1 MGFVSV
7 SQGQSLCLYLLAC
20 FCIVLET
27 SLFISVSY
35 LFAEIRMFPTPLL
48 GFQLKREHKCKC
60 GGPAWGGRVP
70 WQWVEGLRG
79 QSLCLC
85 PLPSALPASPKPSCF
100 ACVPLLQRNPLPGVE
115 VPLAFWCPWVP
126 VGSPLCRCPV
136 SSRRAGTRGSP
147 HPVSAAASVGRAVSS
162 RWLCS
167 QPASHCVVRSRLP
180 MERRVRLLWQAIPGA
195 AMSEAVDLSFLS
207 EAERDLIL
215 QVLQRDEELRKAEE
229 RRIRRLK
236 NELLEIRRKGAKRGS
251 QRYSE
256 RTCARCQQSLG
267 RISPKANTCR
277 GCNHFVCRDCRS
289 YGPNSSWRCKVCSKE
304 AELKKTTGDWF
315 YDQRVNRFANRLG
328 SDMVRLSLRYRSAA
342 SKRETVGQTLLQK
355 AQLGEPKSSSTAQ
368 QQSPPA
374 PREGPSLF
382 PDASD
387 PRDGKSDTESME
399 NMSLDGYRSSPG
411 GTRGRSNSLGRAAPL
426 RDGKQVAVPAGPA
439 ASSLTLPLRS
449 KNQLSDGRDATMGR
463 HSSALVDEH
472 ETIFKK
478 NPRRV
483 VRPADYTKSVIDL
496 RPEDLV
502 GEGGSLGDRSKSV
515 PGLNTELEEE
525 EEDIDNLVEI
535 HRQRVAR
542 GSMRSG
548 TSSSTLGSMVSIYSE
563 AGDFG
568 NVAVT
573 GGISFS
579 LSYEQKTQTLFIH
592 VKECRQLAYGD
603 EGKKRSNPYVK
614 TYLLPDKSRQ
624 GKRKTTIKRNTV
636 NPLYNELLKYEIN
649 KSLLLARTLQFSV
662 WHHDRFGRNTF
673 LGEVEVPLDAWNFE
687 SHLEEFLPLHGKI
700 GADAAGLHQY
710 KGELVVSMKYI
721 PSSKHPGAGNGRKGK
736 MGEGGELQVWIK
748 EAKNLTAAKSGGTS
762 DSFVKGYLLPHK
774 NKASKRKTPVVKK
787 TLNPHYNHTF
797 VYNDINPEDLQHIC
811 LELTVWDREPLS
823 SNDFLGGVRLGV
835 GNGMS
840 NGQAVDWMDS
850 TGEELNLWQKMR
862 QYPGSWAE
870 GTLQLR
876 STMAKLRP

>member
-1 MGFVSV
+1 
-7 SQGQSLCLYLLAC
+7 
-20 FCIVLET
+20 
-27 SLFISVSY
+27 
-35 LFAEIRMFPTPLL
+35 
-48 GFQLKREHKCKC
+48 
-60 GGPAWGGRVP
+60 
-70 WQWVEGLRG
+70 
-79 QSLCLC
+79 
-85 PLPSALPASPKPSCF
+85 
-100 ACVPLLQRNPLPGVE
+100 
-115 VPLAFWCPWVP
+115 
-126 VGSPLCRCPV
+126 
-136 SSRRAGTRGSP
+136 
-147 HPVSAAASVGRAVSS
+147 
-162 RWLCS
+162 
-167 QPASHCVVRSRLP
+167 
-180 MERRVRLLWQAIPGA
+180 
-195 AMSEAVDLSFLS
+195 MSEAVDLSFLS
-207 EAERDLIL
+207 DVERDLIL

-267 RISPKANTCR
+267 RVSPKANTCR
-277 GCNHFVCRDCRS
+277 GCNHLVCRDCRS
-289 YGPNSSWRCKVCSKE
+289 YSPSGSWRCKVCTKE
-304 AELKKTTGDWF
+304 AELKKATGDWF
-315 YDQRVNRFANRLG
+315 YDQRVNRFANHLG
-328 SDMVRLSLRYRSAA
+328 SDMVRLSLRHRPTAN
-342 SKRETVGQTLLQK
+342 KRETVGQTLLQK
-355 AQLGEPKSSSTAQ
+355 AQLSEPKSCSAVRQ
-368 QQSPPA
+368 PSPPA
-374 PREGPSLF
+374 LREGSSSF

-387 PRDGKSDTESME
+387 PQDGKSDTESME
-399 NMSLDGYRSSPG
+399 NMSLDSYRPSPADVG
-411 GTRGRSNSLGRAAPL
+411 GRRNSLERAIP
-426 RDGKQVAVPAGPA
+426 GKQVVVPAGPA
-439 ASSLTLPLRS
+439 SSSLTLPLRS
-449 KNQLSDGRDATMGR
+449 KNAFSDGRDATVGTR
-463 HSSALVDEH
+463 SSTLVEEQ
-472 ETIFKK
+472 ETIFEK

-515 PGLNTELEEE
+515 PGLNTELVRPSECHGDGCQLEEPGVRLAVPDCSPHRSLCLSLQEEE

-568 NVAVT
+568 SVAVT

-579 LSYEQKTQTLFIH
+579 LSYEQRTQTLFIH

-603 EGKKRSNPYVK
+603 EGRKRSNPYVK

-624 GKRKTTIKRNTV
+624 GKRKTTIKRNTI
-636 NPLYNELLKYEIN
+636 NPLYNELLKYEIS
-649 KSLLLARTLQFSV
+649 KSLLLTRTLQFSV

-687 SHLEEFLPLHGKI
+687 SHLEEFLPLHGKM

-721 PSSKHPGAGNGRKGK
+721 PSAKHPGAGNSRKGK
-736 MGEGGELQVWIK
+736 TGEGGELQVWIK

-797 VYNDINPEDLQHIC
+797 VYNDINPEELQHLC
-811 LELTVWDREPLS
+811 LELTVWDREPLA

-835 GNGMS
+835 GNGEEPTGPPHPGQQQLHWGCCMS

-850 TGEELNLWQKMR
+850 TGEELNLWQKMC

>member
-1 MGFVSV
+1 
-7 SQGQSLCLYLLAC
+7 
-20 FCIVLET
+20 
-27 SLFISVSY
+27 
-35 LFAEIRMFPTPLL
+35 
-48 GFQLKREHKCKC
+48 
-60 GGPAWGGRVP
+60 
-70 WQWVEGLRG
+70 
-79 QSLCLC
+79 
-85 PLPSALPASPKPSCF
+85 
-100 ACVPLLQRNPLPGVE
+100 
-115 VPLAFWCPWVP
+115 
-126 VGSPLCRCPV
+126 
-136 SSRRAGTRGSP
+136 
-147 HPVSAAASVGRAVSS
+147 
-162 RWLCS
+162 
-167 QPASHCVVRSRLP
+167 
-180 MERRVRLLWQAIPGA
+180 
-195 AMSEAVDLSFLS
+195 EAVDLSFLS
-207 EAERDLIL
+207 DAERDLIL

-267 RISPKANTCR
+267 RVGPKANTCR
-277 GCNHFVCRDCRS
+277 GCNHLVCRDCRS
-289 YGPNSSWRCKVCSKE
+289 YGPNSSWRCKVCTKE

-328 SDMVRLSLRYRSAA
+328 SDMVRLSLRHKSAVQSWLGAAAVPGSGLGAVVLLMPLSFQPAKGRLWDKPSSRKPSLESPKTPPQPGSRAPRHPGRGPGEDPSCSECQPSPAAGMGGTLLPCSDHWVQKLSLRPASSPNRTYLRALLVLHHAAA
-342 SKRETVGQTLLQK
+342 SC
-355 AQLGEPKSSSTAQ
+355 
-368 QQSPPA
+368 
-374 PREGPSLF
+374 
-382 PDASD
+382 
-387 PRDGKSDTESME
+387 
-399 NMSLDGYRSSPG
+399 
-411 GTRGRSNSLGRAAPL
+411 
-426 RDGKQVAVPAGPA
+426 
-439 ASSLTLPLRS
+439 LTIS
-449 KNQLSDGRDATMGR
+449 
-463 HSSALVDEH
+463 H
-472 ETIFKK
+472 
-478 NPRRV
+478 
-483 VRPADYTKSVIDL
+483 ADYTKSVIDL
-496 RPEDLV
+496 RPEDFV

-515 PGLNTELEEE
+515 PGLNMELEEE

-603 EGKKRSNPYVK
+603 ESKKRSNPYVK

-624 GKRKTTIKRNTV
+624 GKRKTTIKRNTI

-700 GADAAGLHQY
+700 GVDAAGLHQY

-736 MGEGGELQVWIK
+736 TGEGGELQVWIK

-797 VYNDINPEDLQHIC
+797 VYNGINPEDLQHIC

-876 STMAKLRP
+876 STMAKLR

>member
-1 MGFVSV
+1 
-7 SQGQSLCLYLLAC
+7 
-20 FCIVLET
+20 
-27 SLFISVSY
+27 
-35 LFAEIRMFPTPLL
+35 
-48 GFQLKREHKCKC
+48 
-60 GGPAWGGRVP
+60 
-70 WQWVEGLRG
+70 
-79 QSLCLC
+79 
-85 PLPSALPASPKPSCF
+85 
-100 ACVPLLQRNPLPGVE
+100 
-115 VPLAFWCPWVP
+115 
-126 VGSPLCRCPV
+126 
-136 SSRRAGTRGSP
+136 
-147 HPVSAAASVGRAVSS
+147 
-162 RWLCS
+162 
-167 QPASHCVVRSRLP
+167 
-180 MERRVRLLWQAIPGA
+180 
-195 AMSEAVDLSFLS
+195 MSEAVDLSFLS
-207 EAERDLIL
+207 DAERDLIL

-267 RISPKANTCR
+267 RVSPKANTCR
-277 GCNHFVCRDCRS
+277 GCNHLVCRDCRS
-289 YGPNSSWRCKVCSKE
+289 YSPNGSWRCKVCTKE

-328 SDMVRLSLRYRSAA
+328 SDMVRLSLRHRSAA

-355 AQLGEPKSSSTAQ
+355 AQLSEPKGSSTAW

-374 PREGPSLF
+374 PQEGPSLF
-382 PDASD
+382 PDVSD
-387 PRDGKSDTESME
+387 PPDGKSDTESME
-399 NMSLDGYRSSPG
+399 NMSLDGYRPSPG
-411 GTRGRSNSLGRAAPL
+411 GVGGRRNSLERAAPP
-426 RDGKQVAVPAGPA
+426 RGGKQVAAPAGPA

-449 KNQLSDGRDATMGR
+449 KTTLSDGRDAAVGTC
-463 HSSALVDEH
+463 SSSLVDEH
-472 ETIFKK
+472 GTIFKK

-496 RPEDLV
+496 RLENLV

-515 PGLNTELEEE
+515 PGLNVELEEE

-548 TSSSTLGSMVSIYSE
+548 ASSSTLGSMVSIYSE

-624 GKRKTTIKRNTV
+624 GKRKTTIKRNTI
-636 NPLYNELLKYEIN
+636 NPQYNELLKYEIN

-687 SHLEEFLPLHGKI
+687 SQLEEFLPLHGKI
-700 GADAAGLHQY
+700 GTDAAGLHQY

-721 PSSKHPGAGNGRKGK
+721 PSSKHPGAGNDRKGK
-736 MGEGGELQVWIK
+736 TGEGGELQVWIK

-774 NKASKRKTPVVKK
+774 TKASKRKTPVVKK

-797 VYNDINPEDLQHIC
+797 VYNGINPEDLQHIC

-850 TGEELNLWQKMR
+850 TGEELNLWQKMC

-876 STMAKLRP
+876 STMAKMRP

>member
-1 MGFVSV
+1 
-7 SQGQSLCLYLLAC
+7 
-20 FCIVLET
+20 
-27 SLFISVSY
+27 
-35 LFAEIRMFPTPLL
+35 
-48 GFQLKREHKCKC
+48 
-60 GGPAWGGRVP
+60 
-70 WQWVEGLRG
+70 
-79 QSLCLC
+79 
-85 PLPSALPASPKPSCF
+85 
-100 ACVPLLQRNPLPGVE
+100 
-115 VPLAFWCPWVP
+115 
-126 VGSPLCRCPV
+126 
-136 SSRRAGTRGSP
+136 
-147 HPVSAAASVGRAVSS
+147 
-162 RWLCS
+162 
-167 QPASHCVVRSRLP
+167 
-180 MERRVRLLWQAIPGA
+180 
-195 AMSEAVDLSFLS
+195 MSEAVDLSFLS
-207 EAERDLIL
+207 DVERDLIL

-267 RISPKANTCR
+267 RVSPKANTCR
-277 GCNHFVCRDCRS
+277 GCNHLVCRDCRS
-289 YGPNSSWRCKVCSKE
+289 YSPSGSWRCKVCTKE

-315 YDQRVNRFANRLG
+315 YDQRVNRFANHLG
-328 SDMVRLSLRYRSAA
+328 SDMVRLSLRHRPTAN
-342 SKRETVGQTLLQK
+342 KRETVGQTLLQK
-355 AQLGEPKSSSTAQ
+355 AQLSEPKSCSAVRQ
-368 QQSPPA
+368 PSPPA
-374 PREGPSLF
+374 PREGSSSF

-387 PRDGKSDTESME
+387 PQDGKSDTESME
-399 NMSLDGYRSSPG
+399 NMSLDSYRPSPADVG
-411 GTRGRSNSLGRAAPL
+411 GRLSHGLGR
-426 RDGKQVAVPAGPA
+426 GAGH
-439 ASSLTLPLRS
+439 STGLLTLPCSEGTLPP
-449 KNQLSDGRDATMGR
+449 QDATVGTR
-463 HSSALVDEH
+463 SSTLVNEQ

-568 NVAVT
+568 SVAVT

-579 LSYEQKTQTLFIH
+579 LSYEQRTQTLFIH

-603 EGKKRSNPYVK
+603 EGRKRSNPYVK

-624 GKRKTTIKRNTV
+624 GKRKTTIKRNTI
-636 NPLYNELLKYEIN
+636 NPLYNELLKYEIS
-649 KSLLLARTLQFSV
+649 KSLLLTRTLQFSV

-687 SHLEEFLPLHGKI
+687 SHLEEFLPLHGKM

-721 PSSKHPGAGNGRKGK
+721 PSAKHPGAGNGRKSK
-736 MGEGGELQVWIK
+736 TGEGGELQVWIK

-797 VYNDINPEDLQHIC
+797 VYNGINPEELQHLC
-811 LELTVWDREPLS
+811 LELTVWDREPLA

-850 TGEELNLWQKMR
+850 TGEELNLWQKMC

-876 STMAKLRP
+876 SSMAK

>member
-1 MGFVSV
+1 
-7 SQGQSLCLYLLAC
+7 
-20 FCIVLET
+20 
-27 SLFISVSY
+27 
-35 LFAEIRMFPTPLL
+35 
-48 GFQLKREHKCKC
+48 
-60 GGPAWGGRVP
+60 
-70 WQWVEGLRG
+70 
-79 QSLCLC
+79 
-85 PLPSALPASPKPSCF
+85 
-100 ACVPLLQRNPLPGVE
+100 
-115 VPLAFWCPWVP
+115 
-126 VGSPLCRCPV
+126 
-136 SSRRAGTRGSP
+136 
-147 HPVSAAASVGRAVSS
+147 
-162 RWLCS
+162 
-167 QPASHCVVRSRLP
+167 
-180 MERRVRLLWQAIPGA
+180 
-195 AMSEAVDLSFLS
+195 MSEAVDLSFLS
-207 EAERDLIL
+207 DVEKDLIL
-215 QVLQRDEELRKAEE
+215 QVLQRDEELRKTEE
-229 RRIRRLK
+229 MRIRRLK
-236 NELLEIRRKGAKRGS
+236 NELLEIRRKGAKRSS

-277 GCNHFVCRDCRS
+277 GCNHLVCRDCRS
-289 YGPNSSWRCKVCSKE
+289 YGPNSSWRCKVCTKE

-328 SDMVRLSLRYRSAA
+328 SDMVRLSLRHRSAA

-355 AQLGEPKSSSTAQ
+355 AQLGDPKGSSAARQKSPQEPRKETPTGSRSST
-368 QQSPPA
+368 
-374 PREGPSLF
+374 
-382 PDASD
+382 
-387 PRDGKSDTESME
+387 
-399 NMSLDGYRSSPG
+399 
-411 GTRGRSNSLGRAAPL
+411 
-426 RDGKQVAVPAGPA
+426 
-439 ASSLTLPLRS
+439 
-449 KNQLSDGRDATMGR
+449 
-463 HSSALVDEH
+463 LVNDH
-472 ETIFKK
+472 EAIFKK
-478 NPRRV
+478 SPRRV

-496 RPEDLV
+496 RPEEFV
-502 GEGGSLGDRSKSV
+502 GESSSMGDRSKSV
-515 PGLNTELEEE
+515 PGLTTELDEE

-568 NVAVT
+568 NIAVT

-603 EGKKRSNPYVK
+603 EAKKRSNPYVK

-649 KSLLLARTLQFSV
+649 KSLLLTRTLQFSV

-673 LGEVEVPLDAWNFE
+673 LGEAEIPMDSWNFD
-687 SHLEEFLPLHGKI
+687 SQLEEFLLLHGKLSQ
-700 GADAAGLHQY
+700 AETRPL
-710 KGELVVSMKYI
+710 GELVVSMKYI
-721 PSSKHPGAGNGRKGK
+721 PSSKHPGAGNSRKGK
-736 MGEGGELQVWIK
+736 AGEGGELQVWIK

-797 VYNDINPEDLQHIC
+797 VYNGINPEDLQHIC

>member
-1 MGFVSV
+1 
-7 SQGQSLCLYLLAC
+7 
-20 FCIVLET
+20 
-27 SLFISVSY
+27 
-35 LFAEIRMFPTPLL
+35 
-48 GFQLKREHKCKC
+48 
-60 GGPAWGGRVP
+60 
-70 WQWVEGLRG
+70 
-79 QSLCLC
+79 
-85 PLPSALPASPKPSCF
+85 
-100 ACVPLLQRNPLPGVE
+100 
-115 VPLAFWCPWVP
+115 
-126 VGSPLCRCPV
+126 
-136 SSRRAGTRGSP
+136 
-147 HPVSAAASVGRAVSS
+147 
-162 RWLCS
+162 
-167 QPASHCVVRSRLP
+167 
-180 MERRVRLLWQAIPGA
+180 
-195 AMSEAVDLSFLS
+195 MSENVDLSFLS

-229 RRIRRLK
+229 RRISRRLK

-256 RTCARCQQSLG
+256 RTCARCQQSLS

-277 GCNHFVCRDCRS
+277 GCNHLVCRDCRS
-289 YGPNSSWRCKVCSKE
+289 YGPNSSWRCKVCCKE

-328 SDMVRLSLRYRSAA
+328 SDMVRLSLRHRPAA

-355 AQLGEPKSSSTAQ
+355 AQLGEPKSSSTPR
-368 QQSPPA
+368 QQSPPS
-374 PREGPSLF
+374 PQEKSSLF
-382 PDASD
+382 LDASEA
-387 PRDGKSDTESME
+387 RDGKSDTESME
-399 NMSLDGYRSSPG
+399 NMSLDGHKASPG
-411 GTRGRSNSLGRAAPL
+411 GVRGRTNSLERAAPL
-426 RDGKQVAVPAGPA
+426 RDGKQVAVPAGPPDVTTG
-439 ASSLTLPLRS
+439 SR
-449 KNQLSDGRDATMGR
+449 
-463 HSSALVDEH
+463 SSALVDEH

-496 RPEDLV
+496 RPEDLI

-542 GSMRSG
+542 GSLRSG
-548 TSSSTLGSMVSIYSE
+548 SSLSTLGSMVSIYSE

-579 LSYEQKTQTLFIH
+579 LSYEERTQTLFIH

-624 GKRKTTIKRNTV
+624 GKRKTTIKRNTI
-636 NPLYNELLKYEIN
+636 NPLYNELLKYEIS
-649 KSLLLARTLQFSV
+649 KSLVATRTLQFSV

-673 LGEVEVPLDAWNFE
+673 LGEVEVPLSSWNFE
-687 SHLEEFLPLHGKI
+687 RHLEEFLPLHGKI
-700 GADAAGLHQY
+700 GADVAGLLQY

-721 PSSKHPGAGNGRKGK
+721 PPPKHPGAGGGRKGK

-797 VYNDINPEDLQHIC
+797 VYNGINPEDLQHIC

-850 TGEELNLWQKMR
+850 TGEELNLWQKMC

-876 STMAKLRP
+876 PTMAKLRP

>member
-1 MGFVSV
+1 
-7 SQGQSLCLYLLAC
+7 
-20 FCIVLET
+20 
-27 SLFISVSY
+27 
-35 LFAEIRMFPTPLL
+35 
-48 GFQLKREHKCKC
+48 
-60 GGPAWGGRVP
+60 
-70 WQWVEGLRG
+70 
-79 QSLCLC
+79 
-85 PLPSALPASPKPSCF
+85 
-100 ACVPLLQRNPLPGVE
+100 
-115 VPLAFWCPWVP
+115 
-126 VGSPLCRCPV
+126 
-136 SSRRAGTRGSP
+136 
-147 HPVSAAASVGRAVSS
+147 
-162 RWLCS
+162 
-167 QPASHCVVRSRLP
+167 
-180 MERRVRLLWQAIPGA
+180 
-195 AMSEAVDLSFLS
+195 MSEAVDLSFLS
-207 EAERDLIL
+207 DVERELIL

-267 RISPKANTCR
+267 RVSPKANTCR
-277 GCNHFVCRDCRS
+277 GCNHLVCRDCRS
-289 YGPNSSWRCKVCSKE
+289 CSPSGSWRCKVCTKE

-315 YDQRVNRFANRLG
+315 YDQRVNRFANHLG
-328 SDMVRLSLRYRSAA
+328 SDMVRLSLRHRPTAN
-342 SKRETVGQTLLQK
+342 KRETVGQTLLQK
-355 AQLGEPKSSSTAQ
+355 AQLSEPKSCSAVRQ
-368 QQSPPA
+368 PSPPA
-374 PREGPSLF
+374 PREESSLF

-399 NMSLDGYRSSPG
+399 NMSLDSYRPSPADVE
-411 GTRGRSNSLGRAAPL
+411 GRRNSLERAIP
-426 RDGKQVAVPAGPA
+426 GKQVVGPAGPA
-439 ASSLTLPLRS
+439 SCSLTLPLRS
-449 KNQLSDGRDATMGR
+449 KSALSDGRDATVGTR
-463 HSSALVDEH
+463 SSTLVDEH
-472 ETIFKK
+472 EMIFKK

-568 NVAVT
+568 SVAVT

-592 VKECRQLAYGD
+592 VKECRQLAFGD
-603 EGKKRSNPYVK
+603 EGRRRSNPYVK
-614 TYLLPDKSRQ
+614 TYLLPDKSRP
-624 GKRKTTIKRNTV
+624 GKRKTTIKRNTI
-636 NPLYNELLKYEIN
+636 NPLYNELLKYEIS

-673 LGEVEVPLDAWNFE
+673 LGEAEIPLGAWNFE

-700 GADAAGLHQY
+700 GADAAALHQY

-721 PSSKHPGAGNGRKGK
+721 PSAKHPGAGNGRKGK
-736 MGEGGELQVWIK
+736 TGEGGELQVWIK

-797 VYNDINPEDLQHIC
+797 VYNGVKAEELQHIC

-823 SNDFLGGVRLGV
+823 SNDFLGGVRLG
-835 GNGMS
+835 
-840 NGQAVDWMDS
+840 A
-850 TGEELNLWQKMR
+850 
-862 QYPGSWAE
+862 
-870 GTLQLR
+870 
-876 STMAKLRP
+876 

>member
-1 MGFVSV
+1 
-7 SQGQSLCLYLLAC
+7 
-20 FCIVLET
+20 
-27 SLFISVSY
+27 
-35 LFAEIRMFPTPLL
+35 
-48 GFQLKREHKCKC
+48 
-60 GGPAWGGRVP
+60 
-70 WQWVEGLRG
+70 
-79 QSLCLC
+79 
-85 PLPSALPASPKPSCF
+85 
-100 ACVPLLQRNPLPGVE
+100 
-115 VPLAFWCPWVP
+115 
-126 VGSPLCRCPV
+126 
-136 SSRRAGTRGSP
+136 
-147 HPVSAAASVGRAVSS
+147 
-162 RWLCS
+162 
-167 QPASHCVVRSRLP
+167 
-180 MERRVRLLWQAIPGA
+180 
-195 AMSEAVDLSFLS
+195 MSEAVDLSFLS
-207 EAERDLIL
+207 DVERELIL

-229 RRIRRLK
+229 RRISRRLK

-256 RTCARCQQSLG
+256 RTCARCQQNLG
-267 RISPKANTCR
+267 RVSPKANTCR
-277 GCNHFVCRDCRS
+277 GCNHLVCRDCRS
-289 YGPNSSWRCKVCSKE
+289 YSPNSSWRCKVCTKE

-315 YDQRVNRFANRLG
+315 YDQRVNRFANHLG
-328 SDMVRLSLRYRSAA
+328 SDMVRQSLRHRPAA

-355 AQLGEPKSSSTAQ
+355 AQLGEPKSSSAAQ
-368 QQSPPA
+368 QPSPPA
-374 PREGPSLF
+374 PRQVLF

-399 NMSLDGYRSSPG
+399 NMSLDGYKPSPVDVGGRRGGGSPVGCLALPCSEGTFPPQDATAGTRSS
-411 GTRGRSNSLGRAAPL
+411 
-426 RDGKQVAVPAGPA
+426 V
-439 ASSLTLPLRS
+439 
-449 KNQLSDGRDATMGR
+449 
-463 HSSALVDEH
+463 LVDEH

-478 NPRRV
+478 NPRRA

-496 RPEDLV
+496 RPEDLM
-502 GEGGSLGDRSKSV
+502 GEGSSLGDRSKSV

-568 NVAVT
+568 SVAVT

-624 GKRKTTIKRNTV
+624 GKRKTTIKRNTI
-636 NPLYNELLKYEIN
+636 NPVYNELLKYEIN

-673 LGEVEVPLDAWNFE
+673 LGEVEIPLDAWNFE

-721 PSSKHPGAGNGRKGK
+721 PSVKHPGAGNGRKGK
-736 MGEGGELQVWIK
+736 TGEGGELQVWIK

-797 VYNDINPEDLQHIC
+797 VYNGINPEDLQHIC

-835 GNGMS
+835 GNGIS

-850 TGEELNLWQKMR
+850 MGEELNLWQKMC

>member
-1 MGFVSV
+1 M
-7 SQGQSLCLYLLAC
+7 A
-20 FCIVLET
+20 
-27 SLFISVSY
+27 
-35 LFAEIRMFPTPLL
+35 
-48 GFQLKREHKCKC
+48 
-60 GGPAWGGRVP
+60 
-70 WQWVEGLRG
+70 
-79 QSLCLC
+79 
-85 PLPSALPASPKPSCF
+85 
-100 ACVPLLQRNPLPGVE
+100 
-115 VPLAFWCPWVP
+115 
-126 VGSPLCRCPV
+126 
-136 SSRRAGTRGSP
+136 
-147 HPVSAAASVGRAVSS
+147 
-162 RWLCS
+162 
-167 QPASHCVVRSRLP
+167 
-180 MERRVRLLWQAIPGA
+180 
-195 AMSEAVDLSFLS
+195 EAVGLSFLS
-207 EAERDLIL
+207 DAERDLIL

-267 RISPKANTCR
+267 RVSPKANTCR
-277 GCNHFVCRDCRS
+277 GCNHLVCRDCRS
-289 YGPNSSWRCKVCSKE
+289 YSPSGSWRCKVCTKE

-328 SDMVRLSLRYRSAA
+328 SDMVRLSLRHRPTAN
-342 SKRETVGQTLLQK
+342 KRETVGQTLLQK
-355 AQLGEPKSSSTAQ
+355 AQLSEPKSSSAVRQ
-368 QQSPPA
+368 PSPPA
-374 PREGPSLF
+374 PREGSSLL

-399 NMSLDGYRSSPG
+399 NMSLDSYRPSPADVG
-411 GTRGRSNSLGRAAPL
+411 GRRNSLERAVP
-426 RDGKQVAVPAGPA
+426 GKQVVVPAGPA
-439 ASSLTLPLRS
+439 SSSLTLPLRS
-449 KNQLSDGRDATMGR
+449 KNTT
-463 HSSALVDEH
+463 LVDEH
-472 ETIFKK
+472 EMIFKK

-568 NVAVT
+568 SVAVT

-579 LSYEQKTQTLFIH
+579 LSYEQRTQTLFIH

-603 EGKKRSNPYVK
+603 EARKRSNPYVK

-624 GKRKTTIKRNTV
+624 GKRKTTIKRNTI
-636 NPLYNELLKYEIN
+636 NPLYNELLKYEVSQ
-649 KSLLLARTLQFSV
+649 SLLLARTLQFSV

-721 PSSKHPGAGNGRKGK
+721 PSAKHPGAGSGRKGK
-736 MGEGGELQVWIK
+736 TGEGGELQVWIK

-797 VYNDINPEDLQHIC
+797 VYNGVNAEDLQHIC

-850 TGEELNLWQKMR
+850 TGEELNLWQKMC

-876 STMAKLRP
+876 PTMAK

>member
-1 MGFVSV
+1 
-7 SQGQSLCLYLLAC
+7 
-20 FCIVLET
+20 
-27 SLFISVSY
+27 
-35 LFAEIRMFPTPLL
+35 
-48 GFQLKREHKCKC
+48 
-60 GGPAWGGRVP
+60 
-70 WQWVEGLRG
+70 
-79 QSLCLC
+79 
-85 PLPSALPASPKPSCF
+85 
-100 ACVPLLQRNPLPGVE
+100 
-115 VPLAFWCPWVP
+115 
-126 VGSPLCRCPV
+126 
-136 SSRRAGTRGSP
+136 
-147 HPVSAAASVGRAVSS
+147 
-162 RWLCS
+162 
-167 QPASHCVVRSRLP
+167 
-180 MERRVRLLWQAIPGA
+180 
-195 AMSEAVDLSFLS
+195 MSEAVDLSFLS
-207 EAERDLIL
+207 DVERELIL

-229 RRIRRLK
+229 RRISRRLK

-267 RISPKANTCR
+267 RVSPKANTCR
-277 GCNHFVCRDCRS
+277 GCNHLVCRDCRS
-289 YGPNSSWRCKVCSKE
+289 YSPNSSWRCKVCTKE

-315 YDQRVNRFANRLG
+315 YDQRVNRFANHLG
-328 SDMVRLSLRYRSAA
+328 SDMVRLSLRHRPAA

-355 AQLGEPKSSSTAQ
+355 AQLGEPKSSSAARQ
-368 QQSPPA
+368 PSPPA
-374 PREGPSLF
+374 PREDLF

-411 GTRGRSNSLGRAAPL
+411 DGGGRSNSLERAIP
-426 RDGKQVAVPAGPA
+426 GKQVAAPAGPA
-439 ASSLTLPLRS
+439 ASSLTLPLRT
-449 KNQLSDGRDATMGR
+449 R
-463 HSSALVDEH
+463 SSALVDEH

-496 RPEDLV
+496 RPEDFM
-502 GEGGSLGDRSKSV
+502 GDGGSLGDRSKSV

-568 NVAVT
+568 SVAVT

-603 EGKKRSNPYVK
+603 EGRKRSNPYVK

-624 GKRKTTIKRNTV
+624 GKRKTTIKRNTI
-636 NPLYNELLKYEIN
+636 NPLYNELLKYEIS
-649 KSLLLARTLQFSV
+649 KSLLLTRTLQFSV

-673 LGEVEVPLDAWNFE
+673 LGEVEVALDAWNFD
-687 SHLEEFLPLHGKI
+687 SHLEEFLPLHGKA

-721 PSSKHPGAGNGRKGK
+721 PSVKHPGAGNGRKGK
-736 MGEGGELQVWIK
+736 TVEGGEIQVWIK

-797 VYNDINPEDLQHIC
+797 VYNGINPEDLQHIC

-840 NGQAVDWMDS
+840 NGQVVDWMDS
-850 TGEELNLWQKMR
+850 MGEELNLWQKMC

>member
-1 MGFVSV
+1 
-7 SQGQSLCLYLLAC
+7 
-20 FCIVLET
+20 
-27 SLFISVSY
+27 
-35 LFAEIRMFPTPLL
+35 
-48 GFQLKREHKCKC
+48 
-60 GGPAWGGRVP
+60 
-70 WQWVEGLRG
+70 
-79 QSLCLC
+79 
-85 PLPSALPASPKPSCF
+85 
-100 ACVPLLQRNPLPGVE
+100 
-115 VPLAFWCPWVP
+115 
-126 VGSPLCRCPV
+126 
-136 SSRRAGTRGSP
+136 
-147 HPVSAAASVGRAVSS
+147 
-162 RWLCS
+162 
-167 QPASHCVVRSRLP
+167 
-180 MERRVRLLWQAIPGA
+180 
-195 AMSEAVDLSFLS
+195 MSEAVDLSFLS

-277 GCNHFVCRDCRS
+277 GCNHLVCRDCRS

-328 SDMVRLSLRYRSAA
+328 SDMVRLSLRHRSAGRGA
-342 SKRETVGQTLLQK
+342 APVPSPTAQPAGIWKTGRCAGRTRRLQPDPPSPLQKPALRRTGTCRCSAGLSPDLGRGAGTPRGVPTLPSSEGTLPPQAATVG
-355 AQLGEPKSSSTAQ
+355 S
-368 QQSPPA
+368 
-374 PREGPSLF
+374 R
-382 PDASD
+382 
-387 PRDGKSDTESME
+387 
-399 NMSLDGYRSSPG
+399 
-411 GTRGRSNSLGRAAPL
+411 
-426 RDGKQVAVPAGPA
+426 
-439 ASSLTLPLRS
+439 
-449 KNQLSDGRDATMGR
+449 
-463 HSSALVDEH
+463 SSALVDEH

-496 RPEDLV
+496 RPEDFV
-502 GEGGSLGDRSKSV
+502 GDGGSLGDRSKSV

-579 LSYEQKTQTLFIH
+579 LSYEEKTQTLFIH

-624 GKRKTTIKRNTV
+624 GKRKTTIKRNTI
-636 NPLYNELLKYEIN
+636 NPLYNELLKYEIS

-736 MGEGGELQVWIK
+736 TGEGGELQVWIK

-797 VYNDINPEDLQHIC
+797 VYNGINPEDLQHIC

>member
-1 MGFVSV
+1 M
-7 SQGQSLCLYLLAC
+7 
-20 FCIVLET
+20 T
-27 SLFISVSY
+27 
-35 LFAEIRMFPTPLL
+35 
-48 GFQLKREHKCKC
+48 
-60 GGPAWGGRVP
+60 
-70 WQWVEGLRG
+70 
-79 QSLCLC
+79 
-85 PLPSALPASPKPSCF
+85 
-100 ACVPLLQRNPLPGVE
+100 
-115 VPLAFWCPWVP
+115 
-126 VGSPLCRCPV
+126 
-136 SSRRAGTRGSP
+136 
-147 HPVSAAASVGRAVSS
+147 
-162 RWLCS
+162 
-167 QPASHCVVRSRLP
+167 
-180 MERRVRLLWQAIPGA
+180 
-195 AMSEAVDLSFLS
+195 EAVDLSFLS
-207 EAERDLIL
+207 DAERELIL

-229 RRIRRLK
+229 RRISRRLK

-267 RISPKANTCR
+267 RVSPKANTCR

-289 YGPNSSWRCKVCSKE
+289 YSPNSSWRCKVCIKE

-315 YDQRVNRFANRLG
+315 YDQRVNRFANHLG
-328 SDMVRLSLRYRSAA
+328 SDMVRQSLRHRPAA

-355 AQLGEPKSSSTAQ
+355 AQLGEPKSSSAARQ
-368 QQSPPA
+368 PSPPA
-374 PREGPSLF
+374 PREGLF
-382 PDASD
+382 LDASE

-399 NMSLDGYRSSPG
+399 NMSLDGYKPSPG
-411 GTRGRSNSLGRAAPL
+411 DVGGRSNSLERAVP
-426 RDGKQVAVPAGPA
+426 GKQVAAPAGPA

-449 KNQLSDGRDATMGR
+449 KNVT
-463 HSSALVDEH
+463 LVDEH

-496 RPEDLV
+496 RPEDLM
-502 GEGGSLGDRSKSV
+502 GEGSSLGDRSKSV

-624 GKRKTTIKRNTV
+624 GKRKTTIKRNTI
-636 NPLYNELLKYEIN
+636 NPVYNELLKYEIN

-662 WHHDRFGRNTF
+662 WHYDRFGRNTF

-687 SHLEEFLPLHGKI
+687 SHLEEFLLLHGKI
-700 GADAAGLHQY
+700 GADTVGLHQY
-710 KGELVVSMKYI
+710 KGELIVSMKYI
-721 PSSKHPGAGNGRKGK
+721 PSVKHTGAGNGRKGK
-736 MGEGGELQVWIK
+736 TGEGGELQVWIK

-762 DSFVKGYLLPHK
+762 DSFVKG
-774 NKASKRKTPVVKK
+774 
-787 TLNPHYNHTF
+787 
-797 VYNDINPEDLQHIC
+797 
-811 LELTVWDREPLS
+811 
-823 SNDFLGGVRLGV
+823 
-835 GNGMS
+835 
-840 NGQAVDWMDS
+840 
-850 TGEELNLWQKMR
+850 
-862 QYPGSWAE
+862 
-870 GTLQLR
+870 
-876 STMAKLRP
+876 

>member
-1 MGFVSV
+1 
-7 SQGQSLCLYLLAC
+7 
-20 FCIVLET
+20 
-27 SLFISVSY
+27 SY
-35 LFAEIRMFPTPLL
+35 
-48 GFQLKREHKCKC
+48 
-60 GGPAWGGRVP
+60 
-70 WQWVEGLRG
+70 
-79 QSLCLC
+79 S
-85 PLPSALPASPKPSCF
+85 
-100 ACVPLLQRNPLPGVE
+100 
-115 VPLAFWCPWVP
+115 
-126 VGSPLCRCPV
+126 
-136 SSRRAGTRGSP
+136 
-147 HPVSAAASVGRAVSS
+147 
-162 RWLCS
+162 
-167 QPASHCVVRSRLP
+167 
-180 MERRVRLLWQAIPGA
+180 
-195 AMSEAVDLSFLS
+195 
-207 EAERDLIL
+207 
-215 QVLQRDEELRKAEE
+215 
-229 RRIRRLK
+229 
-236 NELLEIRRKGAKRGS
+236 
-251 QRYSE
+251 
-256 RTCARCQQSLG
+256 
-267 RISPKANTCR
+267 
-277 GCNHFVCRDCRS
+277 
-289 YGPNSSWRCKVCSKE
+289 PNSSWRCKVCAKE

-328 SDMVRLSLRYRSAA
+328 SDMVRLSLRHRSAA

-355 AQLGEPKSSSTAQ
+355 AQLGEPKSSSAAR

-374 PREGPSLF
+374 SQEGPSMFL
-382 PDASD
+382 DASD

-399 NMSLDGYRSSPG
+399 NMSLDGYRPSPG
-411 GTRGRSNSLGRAAPL
+411 GVGGRSNSLERAAPL
-426 RDGKQVAVPAGPA
+426 RDGKQVA

-449 KNQLSDGRDATMGR
+449 KNTFSDGRDAAVGSR
-463 HSSALVDEH
+463 SSALVDEN

-483 VRPADYTKSVIDL
+483 VRPAGESC
-496 RPEDLV
+496 V
-502 GEGGSLGDRSKSV
+502 GAGGEFVADMAGGAGCLAGRALPLPTQAACLSLQ
-515 PGLNTELEEE
+515 EEE

-579 LSYEQKTQTLFIH
+579 LSYEEKTQTLFIH

-624 GKRKTTIKRNTV
+624 GKRKTTIKRNTI

-649 KSLLLARTLQFSV
+649 KSLLRARTLQFSV

-673 LGEVEVPLDAWNFE
+673 LGEAEVPLDAWNFE

-721 PSSKHPGAGNGRKGK
+721 PSSKHPGAGNSRKGK
-736 MGEGGELQVWIK
+736 TGEGGELQVWIK

-797 VYNDINPEDLQHIC
+797 VYNGINPEDLQHIC

>member
-1 MGFVSV
+1 
-7 SQGQSLCLYLLAC
+7 
-20 FCIVLET
+20 
-27 SLFISVSY
+27 
-35 LFAEIRMFPTPLL
+35 
-48 GFQLKREHKCKC
+48 
-60 GGPAWGGRVP
+60 
-70 WQWVEGLRG
+70 
-79 QSLCLC
+79 
-85 PLPSALPASPKPSCF
+85 
-100 ACVPLLQRNPLPGVE
+100 
-115 VPLAFWCPWVP
+115 
-126 VGSPLCRCPV
+126 
-136 SSRRAGTRGSP
+136 
-147 HPVSAAASVGRAVSS
+147 
-162 RWLCS
+162 
-167 QPASHCVVRSRLP
+167 
-180 MERRVRLLWQAIPGA
+180 
-195 AMSEAVDLSFLS
+195 MSEAVDLSFLS
-207 EAERDLIL
+207 DVERELIL

-267 RISPKANTCR
+267 RVSPKANTCR
-277 GCNHFVCRDCRS
+277 GCNHLVCRDCRS
-289 YGPNSSWRCKVCSKE
+289 YSPNSSWRCKVCTKE

-315 YDQRVNRFANRLG
+315 YDQRVNRFANHLG
-328 SDMVRLSLRYRSAA
+328 SDMVRLSLRHR
-342 SKRETVGQTLLQK
+342 
-355 AQLGEPKSSSTAQ
+355 
-368 QQSPPA
+368 PA
-374 PREGPSLF
+374 
-382 PDASD
+382 DASD

-399 NMSLDGYRSSPG
+399 NMSLDGYRSSPADG
-411 GTRGRSNSLGRAAPL
+411 GGRSNSLERAIP
-426 RDGKQVAVPAGPA
+426 GKQVAAPAGPA

-449 KNQLSDGRDATMGR
+449 KNMYSDGRDATAGTR
-463 HSSALVDEH
+463 TSALVDEH

-496 RPEDLV
+496 CPEDFM
-502 GEGGSLGDRSKSV
+502 GDGGSLGDRSKSV

-568 NVAVT
+568 SVAVT

-603 EGKKRSNPYVK
+603 EGRKRSNPYVK

-624 GKRKTTIKRNTV
+624 GKRKTTIKRNTI
-636 NPLYNELLKYEIN
+636 NPLYNELLKYEIS
-649 KSLLLARTLQFSV
+649 KSLLLTRTLQFSV

-673 LGEVEVPLDAWNFE
+673 LGEVEVPLDAWNFD
-687 SHLEEFLPLHGKI
+687 SHLEEFLPLHGKA

-721 PSSKHPGAGNGRKGK
+721 PSVKHPGAGNGRKGK
-736 MGEGGELQVWIK
+736 TGEGGEIQVWIK

-797 VYNDINPEDLQHIC
+797 VYNGINPEDLQHIC

-850 TGEELNLWQKMR
+850 MGEELNLWQKMC

>member
-1 MGFVSV
+1 
-7 SQGQSLCLYLLAC
+7 
-20 FCIVLET
+20 
-27 SLFISVSY
+27 
-35 LFAEIRMFPTPLL
+35 
-48 GFQLKREHKCKC
+48 
-60 GGPAWGGRVP
+60 
-70 WQWVEGLRG
+70 
-79 QSLCLC
+79 
-85 PLPSALPASPKPSCF
+85 
-100 ACVPLLQRNPLPGVE
+100 
-115 VPLAFWCPWVP
+115 
-126 VGSPLCRCPV
+126 
-136 SSRRAGTRGSP
+136 
-147 HPVSAAASVGRAVSS
+147 
-162 RWLCS
+162 
-167 QPASHCVVRSRLP
+167 
-180 MERRVRLLWQAIPGA
+180 
-195 AMSEAVDLSFLS
+195 MSEAVDLSFLS
-207 EAERDLIL
+207 DVERDLIL

-229 RRIRRLK
+229 RRISRRLK

-267 RISPKANTCR
+267 RVNPKANTCR
-277 GCNHFVCRDCRS
+277 GCNHLVCRDCRS
-289 YGPNSSWRCKVCSKE
+289 YSPNGSWRCKVCTKE

-315 YDQRVNRFANRLG
+315 YDQRVNRFANHLG
-328 SDMVRLSLRYRSAA
+328 SDMVRLSLRHRPAA

-355 AQLGEPKSSSTAQ
+355 AQLSEPKSSSAVRQ
-368 QQSPPA
+368 PSPPA
-374 PREGPSLF
+374 PREGLF

-399 NMSLDGYRSSPG
+399 NMSLDGYRPADVG
-411 GTRGRSNSLGRAAPL
+411 GSHRRNSLERAIP
-426 RDGKQVAVPAGPA
+426 GKQVAAPAGPA
-439 ASSLTLPLRS
+439 SSSLTLPLRS
-449 KNQLSDGRDATMGR
+449 KNVT
-463 HSSALVDEH
+463 LVDEH

-502 GEGGSLGDRSKSV
+502 GEGGSLGDSSKSV

-568 NVAVT
+568 SVAVT

-603 EGKKRSNPYVK
+603 EGRKRSNPYVK

-624 GKRKTTIKRNTV
+624 GKRKTTIKRNTI
-636 NPLYNELLKYEIN
+636 NPLYNELLKYEIS

-721 PSSKHPGAGNGRKGK
+721 PSAKHPGAGNGRKGK
-736 MGEGGELQVWIK
+736 TGEGGELQVWIK

-797 VYNDINPEDLQHIC
+797 VYNGINPEDLQHIC

-850 TGEELNLWQKMR
+850 TGEELNLWQKMC

>member
-1 MGFVSV
+1 
-7 SQGQSLCLYLLAC
+7 
-20 FCIVLET
+20 
-27 SLFISVSY
+27 
-35 LFAEIRMFPTPLL
+35 
-48 GFQLKREHKCKC
+48 
-60 GGPAWGGRVP
+60 
-70 WQWVEGLRG
+70 
-79 QSLCLC
+79 
-85 PLPSALPASPKPSCF
+85 
-100 ACVPLLQRNPLPGVE
+100 
-115 VPLAFWCPWVP
+115 
-126 VGSPLCRCPV
+126 
-136 SSRRAGTRGSP
+136 
-147 HPVSAAASVGRAVSS
+147 
-162 RWLCS
+162 
-167 QPASHCVVRSRLP
+167 
-180 MERRVRLLWQAIPGA
+180 
-195 AMSEAVDLSFLS
+195 MSEAVDLSFLS

-229 RRIRRLK
+229 RRISRRLK

-277 GCNHFVCRDCRS
+277 GCNHLVCRDCRS
-289 YGPNSSWRCKVCSKE
+289 YGPNSSWRCKVCTKE

-315 YDQRVNRFANRLG
+315 YDQRINRFANRLG
-328 SDMVRLSLRYRSAA
+328 SDMVRLSLRHRSAA

-355 AQLGEPKSSSTAQ
+355 AQLGEPKSSSGAR
-368 QQSPPA
+368 QQSPPV
-374 PREGPSLF
+374 PREGTSLF

-399 NMSLDGYRSSPG
+399 NMSLDGYRPSPG
-411 GTRGRSNSLGRAAPL
+411 GHCPGARVWQPRG
-426 RDGKQVAVPAGPA
+426 VPTPPA
-439 ASSLTLPLRS
+439 SEGTLPP
-449 KNQLSDGRDATMGR
+449 QDATVGSR
-463 HSSALVDEH
+463 SSALVDEH

-496 RPEDLV
+496 RPEDFV
-502 GEGGSLGDRSKSV
+502 GDGGSLGDRSKSV

-624 GKRKTTIKRNTV
+624 GKRKTTIKRNTI

-736 MGEGGELQVWIK
+736 TGEGGELQVWIK

-774 NKASKRKTPVVKK
+774 TKASKRKTPVVKK

-797 VYNDINPEDLQHIC
+797 VYNGINPEDLQHIC

-850 TGEELNLWQKMR
+850 TGEELNLWQKMC

>member
-1 MGFVSV
+1 
-7 SQGQSLCLYLLAC
+7 
-20 FCIVLET
+20 
-27 SLFISVSY
+27 
-35 LFAEIRMFPTPLL
+35 
-48 GFQLKREHKCKC
+48 
-60 GGPAWGGRVP
+60 
-70 WQWVEGLRG
+70 
-79 QSLCLC
+79 
-85 PLPSALPASPKPSCF
+85 
-100 ACVPLLQRNPLPGVE
+100 
-115 VPLAFWCPWVP
+115 
-126 VGSPLCRCPV
+126 
-136 SSRRAGTRGSP
+136 
-147 HPVSAAASVGRAVSS
+147 
-162 RWLCS
+162 
-167 QPASHCVVRSRLP
+167 
-180 MERRVRLLWQAIPGA
+180 
-195 AMSEAVDLSFLS
+195 MSEAVDLSFLS
-207 EAERDLIL
+207 DAERDLIL

-267 RISPKANTCR
+267 RVSPKANTCR
-277 GCNHFVCRDCRS
+277 GCNHLVCRDCRS
-289 YGPNSSWRCKVCSKE
+289 YSPNGSWRCKVCTKE

-328 SDMVRLSLRYRSAA
+328 SDMVRLSLRHRSAA

-355 AQLGEPKSSSTAQ
+355 AQVGEPKSSSAAQ

-374 PREGPSLF
+374 PQEG
-382 PDASD
+382 
-387 PRDGKSDTESME
+387 R
-399 NMSLDGYRSSPG
+399 R
-411 GTRGRSNSLGRAAPL
+411 RNSLERAAPP
-426 RDGKQVAVPAGPA
+426 RDGKQVAAPAGPA

-449 KNQLSDGRDATMGR
+449 KTALSAGRDAAVGTC
-463 HSSALVDEH
+463 SSTLVDEH
-472 ETIFKK
+472 GTIFKK

-496 RPEDLV
+496 RLEDFV

-515 PGLNTELEEE
+515 PGLNMELEEE

-548 TSSSTLGSMVSIYSE
+548 TSSGTLGSMVSIYSE

-624 GKRKTTIKRNTV
+624 GKRKTTIKRNTI
-636 NPLYNELLKYEIN
+636 NPQYNELLKYEIN

-687 SHLEEFLPLHGKI
+687 SQLEEFLPLHGKI
-700 GADAAGLHQY
+700 GTDAAGLHQY

-721 PSSKHPGAGNGRKGK
+721 PSSKHPGAGNDRKGK
-736 MGEGGELQVWIK
+736 TGEGGELQVWIK

-774 NKASKRKTPVVKK
+774 TKASKRKTPVVKK

-797 VYNDINPEDLQHIC
+797 VYNGINPEDLQHIC

-876 STMAKLRP
+876 STMAKMRP

>member
-1 MGFVSV
+1 
-7 SQGQSLCLYLLAC
+7 
-20 FCIVLET
+20 
-27 SLFISVSY
+27 
-35 LFAEIRMFPTPLL
+35 
-48 GFQLKREHKCKC
+48 
-60 GGPAWGGRVP
+60 
-70 WQWVEGLRG
+70 
-79 QSLCLC
+79 
-85 PLPSALPASPKPSCF
+85 
-100 ACVPLLQRNPLPGVE
+100 
-115 VPLAFWCPWVP
+115 
-126 VGSPLCRCPV
+126 
-136 SSRRAGTRGSP
+136 
-147 HPVSAAASVGRAVSS
+147 
-162 RWLCS
+162 
-167 QPASHCVVRSRLP
+167 
-180 MERRVRLLWQAIPGA
+180 
-195 AMSEAVDLSFLS
+195 MSEAVDLSFLS
-207 EAERDLIL
+207 DVEKDLIL

-236 NELLEIRRKGAKRGS
+236 NELLEIRRKGAKRSS

-277 GCNHFVCRDCRS
+277 GCNHLVCRDCRS

-328 SDMVRLSLRYRSAA
+328 SDMVRLSLRHRSAA

-355 AQLGEPKSSSTAQ
+355 AQLGDPKGSSAARRSST
-368 QQSPPA
+368 
-374 PREGPSLF
+374 
-382 PDASD
+382 
-387 PRDGKSDTESME
+387 
-399 NMSLDGYRSSPG
+399 
-411 GTRGRSNSLGRAAPL
+411 
-426 RDGKQVAVPAGPA
+426 
-439 ASSLTLPLRS
+439 
-449 KNQLSDGRDATMGR
+449 
-463 HSSALVDEH
+463 LVNDH
-472 ETIFKK
+472 EAIFKK

-496 RPEDLV
+496 RPEEFV
-502 GEGGSLGDRSKSV
+502 GESSSMGDRSKSV
-515 PGLNTELEEE
+515 PGLATELDEE

-542 GSMRSG
+542 VSMRSG

-568 NVAVT
+568 NIAVT

-603 EGKKRSNPYVK
+603 ETKKRSNPYVK

-673 LGEVEVPLDAWNFE
+673 LGEAEIPMDSWNF
-687 SHLEEFLPLHGKI
+687 SSQLEEFLLLHGKT
-700 GADAAGLHQY
+700 GVDAAGLPQY

-736 MGEGGELQVWIK
+736 AGEGGELQVWIK

-762 DSFVKGYLLPHK
+762 DSF
-774 NKASKRKTPVVKK
+774 ASKRKTPVVKK

-797 VYNDINPEDLQHIC
+797 VYNGINPEDLQHIC

>member
-1 MGFVSV
+1 
-7 SQGQSLCLYLLAC
+7 
-20 FCIVLET
+20 
-27 SLFISVSY
+27 
-35 LFAEIRMFPTPLL
+35 
-48 GFQLKREHKCKC
+48 
-60 GGPAWGGRVP
+60 
-70 WQWVEGLRG
+70 
-79 QSLCLC
+79 
-85 PLPSALPASPKPSCF
+85 
-100 ACVPLLQRNPLPGVE
+100 
-115 VPLAFWCPWVP
+115 
-126 VGSPLCRCPV
+126 
-136 SSRRAGTRGSP
+136 
-147 HPVSAAASVGRAVSS
+147 
-162 RWLCS
+162 
-167 QPASHCVVRSRLP
+167 
-180 MERRVRLLWQAIPGA
+180 
-195 AMSEAVDLSFLS
+195 MSEAVDLSFLS
-207 EAERDLIL
+207 DVERDLIL

-267 RISPKANTCR
+267 RVSPKANTCR
-277 GCNHFVCRDCRS
+277 GCNHLVCRDCRS
-289 YGPNSSWRCKVCSKE
+289 YSPSGSWRCKVCTKE

-315 YDQRVNRFANRLG
+315 YDQRVNRFANHLG
-328 SDMVRLSLRYRSAA
+328 SDMVRLSLRHRPTVN
-342 SKRETVGQTLLQK
+342 KRETVGQTLLQK
-355 AQLGEPKSSSTAQ
+355 AQLSEPKSCSAVRQ
-368 QQSPPA
+368 PSPPA
-374 PREGPSLF
+374 PREGSSSF

-387 PRDGKSDTESME
+387 PQDGKSDTESME
-399 NMSLDGYRSSPG
+399 NMSLDSYRPSPADVG
-411 GTRGRSNSLGRAAPL
+411 GRRNSLERAIP
-426 RDGKQVAVPAGPA
+426 GKQVVVPAGPA
-439 ASSLTLPLRS
+439 SSSLTLPLRS
-449 KNQLSDGRDATMGR
+449 KNTSSDGR
-463 HSSALVDEH
+463 

-568 NVAVT
+568 SVAVT

-579 LSYEQKTQTLFIH
+579 LSYEQRTQTLFIH
-592 VKECRQLAYGD
+592 VKECRQLAFGD
-603 EGKKRSNPYVK
+603 EGRKRSNPYVK

-624 GKRKTTIKRNTV
+624 GKRKTTIKRNTI
-636 NPLYNELLKYEIN
+636 NPLYNELLKYEIS
-649 KSLLLARTLQFSV
+649 KSLLLTRTLQFSV

-687 SHLEEFLPLHGKI
+687 SHLEEFLPLHGKM
-700 GADAAGLHQY
+700 GADAGGLHQY
-710 KGELVVSMKYI
+710 RGELVVSMKYI
-721 PSSKHPGAGNGRKGK
+721 PSAKHPGAGNGRKGK
-736 MGEGGELQVWIK
+736 TGEGGELQVWIK

-797 VYNDINPEDLQHIC
+797 VYNGINPEELQHLC
-811 LELTVWDREPLS
+811 LELTVWDREPLA

-850 TGEELNLWQKMR
+850 TGEELNLWQKMC

-876 STMAKLRP
+876 STMAK